1 MAKAGKEKAVSLSH
15 PYVSEV
21 VFAKVL
27 LLRKKGLK
35 SVLVYYLFF
44 NLAEKKSVF
53 YFNEVV
59 YVQENIQTEIQ
70 FAPPSEI

>member
-1 MAKAGKEKAVSLSH
+1 MVKA
-15 PYVSEV
+15 
-21 VFAKVL
+21 L

-53 YFNEVV
+53 YFNEVA

-70 FAPPSEI
+70 FAPPIEI